1 LEIYGPGST
10 PTSPYSR
17 TPPRPPKPPTT

>member
-1 LEIYGPGST
+1 LEIYGPGPT